1 MKILTKI
8 FNILSAIIFILF
20 QQGIIFVV
28 GLIVYAQSNLFW
40 GIVIWLLSIPMI
52 YINIQTWKGV
62 MKYGVILFI
71 TANSDTSSIDI
82 KSENNPYRD
91 GI

>member
-1 MKILTKI
+1 MNTLTKI

-20 QQGIIFVV
+20 QQGIIIVIGF
-28 GLIVYAQSNLFW
+28 IVYAQSNLFW
-40 GIVIWLLSIPMI
+40 GIAIWLLTLPMI
-52 YINIQTWKGV
+52 YVNIQTWKGV
-62 MKYGVILFI
+62 RKYGVLLFI

-82 KSENNPYRD
+82 KPKNNPYKE